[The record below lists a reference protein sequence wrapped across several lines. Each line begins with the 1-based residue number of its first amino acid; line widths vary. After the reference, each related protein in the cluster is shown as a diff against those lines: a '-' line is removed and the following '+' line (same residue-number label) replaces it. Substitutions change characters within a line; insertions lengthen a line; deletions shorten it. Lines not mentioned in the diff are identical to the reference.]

1 MTQIPEAVPEDF
13 TCAYGGL
20 VELVREVSGAE
31 IPSDLLDEKVDEW
44 KHADCRGAA
53 TLADAAIKALQYEL
67 ASRGVKEGAA
77 VVSEDLRSL
86 HLIESVL
93 EPAPSKGEEAP
104 GITEVALP
112 EQLRETMPNGRG
124 FRMGELQ
131 IIFEPTEGPPHGHLS
146 VSHPTRYPTYEEL
159 SHAALAPGGPPP
171 NLWMWLPKPEKAKR
185 MHPNTVH
192 LYVLPPEE
200 LLG

>member
-1 MTQIPEAVPEDF
+1 M
-13 TCAYGGL
+13 
-20 VELVREVSGAE
+20 REVSGAE

-67 ASRGVKEGAA
+67 ASRGVKEGAE

-93 EPAPSKGEEAP
+93 ETRTVQRRGGVCESRRF
-104 GITEVALP
+104 ALP
-112 EQLRETMPNGRG
+112 EQLRETMPKGRG

-159 SHAALAPGGPPP
+159 SHAALAPRRTSAEP
-171 NLWMWLPKPEKAKR
+171 LDVAAQA
-185 MHPNTVH
+185 
-192 LYVLPPEE
+192 
-200 LLG
+200 